1 MIKGGIM
8 SDNPMGYKTTPQRLS
23 RNIELLQTLSEYY
36 TDSNFS
42 ANEQQFKAIEETLK
56 ITLAEIDDLLNL
68 GEK

>member
-1 MIKGGIM
+1 M

-42 ANEQQFKAIEETLK
+42 ANEEQFKAIEETLK
-56 ITLAEIDDLLNL
+56 ITLAEIDVLLNL

>member
-1 MIKGGIM
+1 M

>member
-1 MIKGGIM
+1 M
-8 SDNPMGYKTTPQRLS
+8 SDNPMGYKTIPQRLS
-23 RNIELLQTLSEYY
+23 RNIELPQTLSEYY